1 MHVALFWGKD
11 IWKTYKSARKG
22 HYNDKHHEHMVNH
35 YSEVPWYWYIAV
47 LVLSF
52 VLGIIV
58 VAKEN
63 VSMPI
68 WAYIVS
74 LLLGSAIAPVVS
86 AHRNNPDTQSTIL
99 YSRFGNGIATNN
111 LSKMIGGLALP
122 GRPIGNMYFAA
133 WSHTVIM
140 NCLNL
145 SSDLKMGEY
154 LKISPRVMFVSQIW
168 GTVFGAFINYV
179 VMISIVG
186 NNKTLLATTDGNSS
200 WSGASMQ
207 SYNTNASSWA
217 LAKYLYKG
225 DAPYSMVP
233 IGIAIGAGLV
243 VAHRIFVVVSGC
255 LAGC

>member
-22 HYNDKHHEHMVNH
+22 HYNDKHHEHMVKH

-86 AHRNNPDTQSTIL
+86 SRRDSLTHRAQSSTRDL
-99 YSRFGNGIATNN
+99 ATVSRPT
-111 LSKMIGGLALP
+111 
-122 GRPIGNMYFAA
+122 
-133 WSHTVIM
+133 T
-140 NCLNL
+140 
-145 SSDLKMGEY
+145 
-154 LKISPRVMFVSQIW
+154 SPR
-168 GTVFGAFINYV
+168 
-179 VMISIVG
+179 
-186 NNKTLLATTDGNSS
+186 
-200 WSGASMQ
+200 
-207 SYNTNASSWA
+207 
-217 LAKYLYKG
+217 
-225 DAPYSMVP
+225 
-233 IGIAIGAGLV
+233 
-243 VAHRIFVVVSGC
+243 
-255 LAGC
+255 